1 MDIAPQFLRLTILVA
16 TSLLP
21 LVSFSSPLSLPVDE
35 LPPVTGISPLDEA
48 IQSSSGG
55 GEDLTALTTDN
66 ISPTEATQ
74 RLIERFTSQQLLVTE
89 GSHDFGS
96 EACSIEFQ
104 KQLSGQFRAT
114 ELSYNF
120 EEALSG
126 YSLSPQ
132 QLEKIKERCLTESE
146 QSLVRVV
153 EPDDNL
159 ACNISMRKLLNNN
172 LVFILPGKDY
182 ILPEGVSFDDFDQ
195 NITFCGVADLISE
208 NSGVPYF
215 MELDSQASGEENY
228 PLTQE
233 EYLVNGK
240 AIDIPP
246 RENLTRLKFLPVDG
260 NRNSVV
266 RASIFTGKLSFLGL
280 NIDATDVNTGYTVFY
295 IYSGIAKKRGAYT
308 FKLEKSYVKNGMKK
322 FTFLTI
328 GMKVDI
334 SNSVIESHAL
344 YTIFYAFYNRA
355 ISIKNSA
362 IINTGDNHNTPEG
375 TIAVHIQDNSQYI
388 AAHRIENIKILGF
401 GGTVHGV
408 KNDVHPRRRSNKG
421 LLIKDVEFSTGVTV
435 PFEIIGDV
443 VIAQGSSGNTWAE
456 PSGEIAATGCKG
468 LLYRGFIEFQ
478 EGILCDSAMSAMSAM
493 PTTVPTRVPVA
504 ATEYAVSSPQTF
516 QDLITAAPSMSN
528 FTEPSSNEVSPG
540 NSASQ
545 FQAGYNLLLLPLF
558 MSLYFM
564 SLY

>member
-1 MDIAPQFLRLTILVA
+1 MDISTKFLCPPILIA

-35 LPPVTGISPLDEA
+35 LAPVTGISPLDEA

-55 GEDLTALTTDN
+55 GFEGFTAPTTDN

-74 RLIERFTSQQLLVTE
+74 RLIERFTSQQFPVTE
-89 GSHDFGS
+89 GGHDSFGS
-96 EACSIEFQ
+96 EACSIHFQ
-104 KQLSGQFRAT
+104 EQPYGRFRAIG
-114 ELSYNF
+114 LSYNF
-120 EEALSG
+120 EKALSG

-132 QLEKIKERCLTESE
+132 QLEKIKERCLTEGE
-146 QSLVRVV
+146 QPLVRVV

-159 ACNISMRKLLNNN
+159 ACNTAIRTLVNND

-182 ILPEGVSFDDFDQ
+182 SLPEGVSFNYFDR

-208 NSGVPYF
+208 NSGDPYS

-228 PLTQE
+228 QLTQE

-308 FKLEKSYVKNGMKK
+308 FKLEKSYVKNGIKK
-322 FTFLTI
+322 FTFMTI
-328 GMKVDI
+328 GMKIDI
-334 SNSVIESHAL
+334 SNSVIESHAQN
-344 YTIFYAFYNRA
+344 TIFYAFYNKA

-375 TIAVHIQDNSQYI
+375 TIAVHIQEDSSNI

-408 KNDVHPRRRSNKG
+408 KNSVQSRRRSNKG

-435 PFEIIGDV
+435 PFEISGDV
-443 VIAQGSSGNTWAE
+443 VIAQGSSGNTWVQ

-468 LLYRGFIEFQ
+468 HLYRGFIEFQ
-478 EGILCDSAMSAMSAM
+478 EGIRCDSAMSAM

-504 ATEYAVSSPQTF
+504 ATEYAVPSPQTF
-516 QDLITAAPSMSN
+516 QHLITAAPSKSD

-545 FQAGYNLLLLPLF
+545 FLAGYNLLLLPLF
-558 MSLYFM
+558 MSLY
-564 SLY
+564 